1 MAGHSKFKNIQF
13 RKGAQDKKRAVLF
26 SKLSKEITVAA
37 KSGMPDPDQNA
48 RLRSAIQ
55 VAKAASFP
63 RENIERAIKKSS
75 DKSMGAFEEIRY
87 EGFGPAGTSIIV
99 EALTDNRN
107 RSAADVRAIF
117 QKNGGNFAESG
128 SVSHQFTHY
137 GFLKYPISISS
148 QDDFFSSAI
157 ESGAEDCLFE
167 DDYFEAL
174 CSTDNLSIFY
184 SSLEKIFGEPESSG
198 FLWKPSSLIEVT
210 GEKVKALFSLLD
222 ELDDNEDVQSVFS
235 NYDISDEDISTLA

>member
-75 DKSMGAFEEIRY
+75 DKSMGTF
-87 EGFGPAGTSIIV
+87 
-99 EALTDNRN
+99 
-107 RSAADVRAIF
+107 
-117 QKNGGNFAESG
+117 
-128 SVSHQFTHY
+128 
-137 GFLKYPISISS
+137 
-148 QDDFFSSAI
+148 
-157 ESGAEDCLFE
+157 
-167 DDYFEAL
+167 
-174 CSTDNLSIFY
+174 
-184 SSLEKIFGEPESSG
+184 
-198 FLWKPSSLIEVT
+198 
-210 GEKVKALFSLLD
+210 
-222 ELDDNEDVQSVFS
+222 
-235 NYDISDEDISTLA
+235 

>member
-37 KSGMPDPDQNA
+37 KMGMPDPDQNA

-75 DKSMGAFEEIRY
+75 DKAMDSFEEIRY

-117 QKNGGNFAESG
+117 QKNGGSFAESG
-128 SVSHQFTHY
+128 AVSHQFIRY
-137 GFLKYPISISS
+137 GFLKYPSTISS
-148 QDDFFSSAI
+148 KDDFFSFAI
-157 ESGAEDCLFE
+157 DAGAEDCLFE
-167 DDYFEAL
+167 DDCFEAL
-174 CSTDNLSIFY
+174 CLPENLSIFY
-184 SSLEKIFGEPESSG
+184 SSLETIFSEPESSG
-198 FLWKPSSLIEVT
+198 FLWKPSTLVEVT
-210 GEKVKALFSLLD
+210 GEKVKTLFNLLD

-235 NYDISDEDISTLA
+235 NYDVSEEDISSLA

>member
-1 MAGHSKFKNIQF
+1 VLKI
-13 RKGAQDKKRAVLF
+13 KKRAVLF

-75 DKSMGAFEEIRY
+75 DKSMGMFDEIRY

-107 RSAADVRAIF
+107 RSAADIRAIF

-128 SVSHQFTHY
+128 SVSHQFTRY
-137 GFLKYPISISS
+137 GFLKYPTSICN
-148 QDDFFSSAI
+148 QDEFFSSAI

-167 DDYFEAL
+167 DDSFEAL
-174 CSTDNLSIFY
+174 CSPDNLAAFY
-184 SSLEKIFGEPESSG
+184 SSLENIFKEPESSG
-198 FLWKPSSLIEVT
+198 FLWKPSNLIDVT
-210 GEKVKALFSLLD
+210 GEKVKILFNLLD
-222 ELDDNEDVQSVFS
+222 ELDDNEDVQAVFS
-235 NYDISDEDISTLA
+235 NYDVSEEDISSLA

>member
-75 DKSMGAFEEIRY
+75 DKSMGMYEEIRY
-87 EGFGPAGTSIIV
+87 EGFGPVGTSIIV

-117 QKNGGNFAESG
+117 QKNGGSFAESG
-128 SVSHQFTHY
+128 SVSHQFTRY
-137 GFLKYPISISS
+137 GFLRYSTSISS
-148 QDDFFSSAI
+148 QDEFFSLAI

-167 DDYFEAL
+167 DDCFEAL
-174 CSTDNLSIFY
+174 CSPDSLSVFY
-184 SSLEKIFGEPESSG
+184 SSLETIFGEPESSG
-198 FLWKPSSLIEVT
+198 FLWKPYTLIEVT
-210 GEKVKALFSLLD
+210 GEKVKTLFNLLD
-222 ELDDNEDVQSVFS
+222 ELDDNEDVQAVFS
-235 NYDISDEDISTLA
+235 NYDVSEEDISSLA

>member
-75 DKSMGAFEEIRY
+75 DKSMGMFDEIRY

-107 RSAADVRAIF
+107 RSAADIRAIF

-128 SVSHQFTHY
+128 SVSHQFTRY
-137 GFLKYPISISS
+137 GFLKYPTSICN
-148 QDDFFSSAI
+148 QDEFFSSAI

-167 DDYFEAL
+167 DDGFEAL
-174 CSTDNLSIFY
+174 CSLDNLAAFY
-184 SSLEKIFGEPESSG
+184 GSLENIFKEPESSG
-198 FLWKPSSLIEVT
+198 FLWKPSNLIDVT
-210 GEKVKALFSLLD
+210 GEKVKILFNLLD
-222 ELDDNEDVQSVFS
+222 ELDDNEDVQAVFS
-235 NYDISDEDISTLA
+235 NYDVSEEDISSLA

>member
-75 DKSMGAFEEIRY
+75 DKSMGMFDEIRY

-107 RSAADVRAIF
+107 RSAADIRAIF

-128 SVSHQFTHY
+128 SVSHQFTRY
-137 GFLKYPISISS
+137 GFLKYPTSICN
-148 QDDFFSSAI
+148 QDEFFSSAI

-167 DDYFEAL
+167 DDGFEAL
-174 CSTDNLSIFY
+174 CSPDNLAAFY
-184 SSLEKIFGEPESSG
+184 SSLENIFKEPESSG
-198 FLWKPSSLIEVT
+198 FLWKPSNLIDVT
-210 GEKVKALFSLLD
+210 GEKVKILFNLLD
-222 ELDDNEDVQSVFS
+222 ELDDNEDVQAVFS
-235 NYDISDEDISTLA
+235 NYDVSEEDISSLA

>member
-75 DKSMGAFEEIRY
+75 DKSMGMFDEIRY

-107 RSAADVRAIF
+107 RSAADIRAIF

-128 SVSHQFTHY
+128 SVSHQFTRY
-137 GFLKYPISISS
+137 GFLKYPTSICN
-148 QDDFFSSAI
+148 QDEFFSSAI

-167 DDYFEAL
+167 DNGFEAL
-174 CSTDNLSIFY
+174 CSPDNLAAFY
-184 SSLEKIFGEPESSG
+184 SSLENIFKEPESSG
-198 FLWKPSSLIEVT
+198 FLWKPSNLIDVT
-210 GEKVKALFSLLD
+210 GEKVKILFNLLD
-222 ELDDNEDVQSVFS
+222 ELDDNEDVQAVFS
-235 NYDISDEDISTLA
+235 NYDVSEEDISSLA

>member
-75 DKSMGAFEEIRY
+75 DKSMGMFDEIRY
-87 EGFGPAGTSIIV
+87 EGFGPAGTSVIV

-107 RSAADVRAIF
+107 RSAADIRAIF

-128 SVSHQFTHY
+128 SVSHQFTRY
-137 GFLKYPISISS
+137 GFLKYPTSICN
-148 QDDFFSSAI
+148 QDEFFSSAI

-167 DDYFEAL
+167 DDGFEAL
-174 CSTDNLSIFY
+174 CSPDNLAAFY
-184 SSLEKIFGEPESSG
+184 SSLENIFKEPESSG
-198 FLWKPSSLIEVT
+198 FLWKPSNLIDVT
-210 GEKVKALFSLLD
+210 GEKVKILFNLLD
-222 ELDDNEDVQSVFS
+222 ELDDNEDVQAVFS
-235 NYDISDEDISTLA
+235 NYDVSEEDISSLA

>member
-75 DKSMGAFEEIRY
+75 DKSMGMFDEIRY

-107 RSAADVRAIF
+107 RSAADIRAIF

-128 SVSHQFTHY
+128 SVSHQFTRY
-137 GFLKYPISISS
+137 GFLKYPTSICN
-148 QDDFFSSAI
+148 QDKFFSSAI

-167 DDYFEAL
+167 DDGFEAL
-174 CSTDNLSIFY
+174 CSPDNLAAFY
-184 SSLEKIFGEPESSG
+184 SSLENIFKEPESSG
-198 FLWKPSSLIEVT
+198 FLWKPSNLIDVT
-210 GEKVKALFSLLD
+210 GEKVKILFNLLD
-222 ELDDNEDVQSVFS
+222 ELDDNEDVQAVFS
-235 NYDISDEDISTLA
+235 NYDVSEEDISSLA

>member
-75 DKSMGAFEEIRY
+75 DKSMGMFDEIRY

-99 EALTDNRN
+99 EVLTDNRN
-107 RSAADVRAIF
+107 RSAADIRAIF

-128 SVSHQFTHY
+128 SVSHQFTRY
-137 GFLKYPISISS
+137 GFLKYPTSICN
-148 QDDFFSSAI
+148 QDEFFSSAI

-167 DDYFEAL
+167 DDGFEAL
-174 CSTDNLSIFY
+174 CSPDNLAVFY
-184 SSLEKIFGEPESSG
+184 SSLENIFKEPESSG
-198 FLWKPSSLIEVT
+198 FLWKPSNLIDVT
-210 GEKVKALFSLLD
+210 GEKVKILFNLLD
-222 ELDDNEDVQSVFS
+222 ELDDNEDVQAVFS
-235 NYDISDEDISTLA
+235 NYDVSEDDIVSLA

>member
-75 DKSMGAFEEIRY
+75 DKSMGMFDEIRY

-107 RSAADVRAIF
+107 RSAADIRAIF

-128 SVSHQFTHY
+128 SVSHQFTRY
-137 GFLKYPISISS
+137 GFLKY
-148 QDDFFSSAI
+148 
-157 ESGAEDCLFE
+157 L
-167 DDYFEAL
+167 
-174 CSTDNLSIFY
+174 
-184 SSLEKIFGEPESSG
+184 
-198 FLWKPSSLIEVT
+198 SLIH
-210 GEKVKALFSLLD
+210 
-222 ELDDNEDVQSVFS
+222 
-235 NYDISDEDISTLA
+235 I

>member
-75 DKSMGAFEEIRY
+75 DKSMGMFDEIRY

-107 RSAADVRAIF
+107 RSAADIRAIF

-128 SVSHQFTHY
+128 SVSHQFTRY
-137 GFLKYPISISS
+137 GFLKYPTSICN
-148 QDDFFSSAI
+148 QDEFFSSAI
-157 ESGAEDCLFE
+157 EAGAEDCLFE
-167 DDYFEAL
+167 DDGFEAL
-174 CSTDNLSIFY
+174 CSPDNLAAFY
-184 SSLEKIFGEPESSG
+184 SSLENIFKEPESSG
-198 FLWKPSSLIEVT
+198 FLWKPSNLIDVT
-210 GEKVKALFSLLD
+210 GEKVKILFNLLD
-222 ELDDNEDVQSVFS
+222 ELDDNEDVQAVFS
-235 NYDISDEDISTLA
+235 NYDVSEEDISSLA

>member
-37 KSGMPDPDQNA
+37 KSGMPDPEQNA

-75 DKSMGAFEEIRY
+75 DKNMGIYEEIRY
-87 EGFGPAGTSIIV
+87 EGFGPEGTSIIV

-107 RSAADVRAIF
+107 RTAAAVRTSF

-128 SVSHQFTHY
+128 SVSHQFTRY
-137 GFLKYPISISS
+137 GFLKYPTTTAN
-148 QDDFFSSAI
+148 QDDFFSLAI

-167 DDYFEAL
+167 EDYFEAV
-174 CSTDNLSIFY
+174 CMPDNLSIFY
-184 SSLEKIFGEPESSG
+184 NSLEKVFGEPESSG
-198 FLWKPSSLIEVT
+198 FLWRPSNLIEVT
-210 GEKVKALFSLLD
+210 GEKVKSLFNLID
-222 ELDDNEDVQSVFS
+222 ELDDNEDIQAVFS
-235 NYDISDEDISTLA
+235 NYDVSDEDLNNLA

>member
-75 DKSMGAFEEIRY
+75 DKSMGMFDEIRY

-107 RSAADVRAIF
+107 RSAADIRAIF

-128 SVSHQFTHY
+128 SVSHQFTRY
-137 GFLKYPISISS
+137 GFLKYPTSICN
-148 QDDFFSSAI
+148 QDEFFSSAI

-167 DDYFEAL
+167 DDGFEAL
-174 CSTDNLSIFY
+174 CSPENLAAFY
-184 SSLEKIFGEPESSG
+184 SSLENIFKEPESSG
-198 FLWKPSSLIEVT
+198 FLWKPSNLIDVT
-210 GEKVKALFSLLD
+210 GEKVKILFNLLD
-222 ELDDNEDVQSVFS
+222 ELDDNEDVQAVFS
-235 NYDISDEDISTLA
+235 NYDVSEEDISSLA

>member
-75 DKSMGAFEEIRY
+75 DKSMGMFDEIRY

-107 RSAADVRAIF
+107 RSAADIRAIF

-128 SVSHQFTHY
+128 SVSHQFTRY
-137 GFLKYPISISS
+137 GFLKYPTSICN
-148 QDDFFSSAI
+148 QDEFFSSAI

-167 DDYFEAL
+167 DDGFEAL
-174 CSTDNLSIFY
+174 CSPDNLAAFY
-184 SSLEKIFGEPESSG
+184 SSLENIFKEPESSG
-198 FLWKPSSLIEVT
+198 FLWKPSNLIDVT
-210 GEKVKALFSLLD
+210 GEKVKILFNLLD
-222 ELDDNEDVQSVFS
+222 ELDDNEDVQAVFS
-235 NYDISDEDISTLA
+235 NYDISEEDISSLA

>member
-55 VAKAASFP
+55 VAEAASFP

-75 DKSMGAFEEIRY
+75 DKSMGMFDEIRY

-107 RSAADVRAIF
+107 RSAADIRAIF

-128 SVSHQFTHY
+128 SVSHQFTRY
-137 GFLKYPISISS
+137 GFLKYPTSICN
-148 QDDFFSSAI
+148 QDEFFSSAI

-167 DDYFEAL
+167 DDGFEAL
-174 CSTDNLSIFY
+174 CSPDNLAAFY
-184 SSLEKIFGEPESSG
+184 SSLENIFKEPESSG
-198 FLWKPSSLIEVT
+198 FLWKPSNLIDVAVY
-210 GEKVKALFSLLD
+210 KVKILFHLLD
-222 ELDDNEDVQSVFS
+222 EWDDNEYVQAVFS
-235 NYDISDEDISTLA
+235 IYDVS

>member
-75 DKSMGAFEEIRY
+75 DKSMGMFDEIRY

-107 RSAADVRAIF
+107 RSAADIRAIF

-128 SVSHQFTHY
+128 SVSHQFTRY
-137 GFLKYPISISS
+137 GFLKYPTSICN
-148 QDDFFSSAI
+148 QDEFFSSAI
-157 ESGAEDCLFE
+157 ESGAEDCLF
-167 DDYFEAL
+167 DDDGFEAL
-174 CSTDNLSIFY
+174 CSPDNLAAFY
-184 SSLEKIFGEPESSG
+184 SSLENIFKEPESSG
-198 FLWKPSSLIEVT
+198 FLWKPSNLIDVT
-210 GEKVKALFSLLD
+210 GEKVKILFNLLD
-222 ELDDNEDVQSVFS
+222 ELDDNEDVQAVFS
-235 NYDISDEDISTLA
+235 NYDVSEEDISSLA

>member
-37 KSGMPDPDQNA
+37 KMGMPDPNQNA

-75 DKSMGAFEEIRY
+75 DKAMDSFEEIRY
-87 EGFGPAGTSIIV
+87 EGFGPAGTSVIV

-128 SVSHQFTHY
+128 SVSHQFIRY
-137 GFLKYPISISS
+137 GFLKYPTTISS
-148 QDDFFSSAI
+148 QDNFFSS
-157 ESGAEDCLFE
+157 D
-167 DDYFEAL
+167 
-174 CSTDNLSIFY
+174 
-184 SSLEKIFGEPESSG
+184 SSLRILNFKLFDKDKFFILIAFKITFLSEKIIFFTP
-198 FLWKPSSLIEVT
+198 
-210 GEKVKALFSLLD
+210 
-222 ELDDNEDVQSVFS
+222 
-235 NYDISDEDISTLA
+235 IS